1 MTSRLPAAWV
11 VVNTGVKLSGSSKEA
26 DLVKIAEEVGIGVV
40 DVGAE
45 VCGISGEA
53 RVVEVAEEV
62 ERVAVSKVLG
72 LDEFAS
78 VAGPGLVL
86 GVSKEACGMLRAEI

>member
-1 MTSRLPAAWV
+1 M
-11 VVNTGVKLSGSSKEA
+11 VNAGVELSGSSKEA
-26 DLVKIAEEVGIGVV
+26 DSVKIADEVGIGVV

-45 VCGISGEA
+45 VCRISGEA

-62 ERVAVSKVLG
+62 GRVAVSKVLG
-72 LDEFAS
+72 LDEVAS

-86 GVSKEACGMLRAEI
+86 GVSKDACGMLRAEI